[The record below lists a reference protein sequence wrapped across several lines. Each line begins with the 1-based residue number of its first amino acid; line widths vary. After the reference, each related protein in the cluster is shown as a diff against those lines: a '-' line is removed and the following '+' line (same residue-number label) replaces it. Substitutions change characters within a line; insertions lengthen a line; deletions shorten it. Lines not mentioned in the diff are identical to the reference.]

1 LAKKGLV
8 AYGADCANAFA
19 EAPPPQHPLYMH
31 IDEAFQDWWEHHL
44 GRLPIPPTHTVVRVH
59 NAIQGHPESPRLWE
73 KLIDKILR
81 KIGLTPTEHE
91 PCIYMGTYKGSY
103 TLFMRQVDDFAIA
116 TGTED
121 TAKQII
127 ADINEHIRLPI
138 KFLG

>member
-1 LAKKGLV
+1 
-8 AYGADCANAFA
+8 
-19 EAPPPQHPLYMH
+19 
-31 IDEAFQDWWEHHL
+31 
-44 GRLPIPPTHTVVRVH
+44 VVIAH

>member
-1 LAKKGLV
+1 
-8 AYGADCANAFA
+8 
-19 EAPPPQHPLYMH
+19 
-31 IDEAFQDWWEHHL
+31 
-44 GRLPIPPTHTVVRVH
+44 
-59 NAIQGHPESPRLWE
+59 
-73 KLIDKILR
+73 
-81 KIGLTPTEHE
+81 
-91 PCIYMGTYKGSY
+91 MGTYKGSY